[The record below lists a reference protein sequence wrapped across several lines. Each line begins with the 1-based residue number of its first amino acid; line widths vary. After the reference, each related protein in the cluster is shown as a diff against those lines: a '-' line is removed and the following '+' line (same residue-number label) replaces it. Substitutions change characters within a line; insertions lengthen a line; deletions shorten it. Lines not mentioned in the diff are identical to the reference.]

1 MNNTGEALR
10 PLVIVQTRA
19 TVTHIRRSYVRLQNR
34 TALLAVVAGLLVVVV
49 EREGADQLGDALDAR
64 RILVDTKAEP
74 RRLELVALG
83 ATLWVAC
90 HADDHAPEPTL
101 AQSARRL
108 RPYEDGHLL
117 FVFVLVEV
125 QCTSACECVIP
136 VSCAHRLSAV
146 HRHVERH
153 PELFQHA
160 QLKRLFFRWVITDFT
175 FSMSILISQS
185 PGSG

>member
-108 RPYEDGHLL
+108 RPYEDGHLI
-117 FVFVLVEV
+117 VHHDERVLAFLIDDE
-125 QCTSACECVIP
+125 
-136 VSCAHRLSAV
+136 AHRLSAV

-160 QLKRLFFRWVITDFT
+160 QLKR
-175 FSMSILISQS
+175 
-185 PGSG
+185 